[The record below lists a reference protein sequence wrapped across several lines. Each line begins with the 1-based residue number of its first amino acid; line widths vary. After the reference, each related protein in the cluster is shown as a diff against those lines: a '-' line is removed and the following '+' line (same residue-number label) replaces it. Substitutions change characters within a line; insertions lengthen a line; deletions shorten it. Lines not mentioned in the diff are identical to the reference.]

1 MRIFDIIKCNNIS
14 TGGFTMPA
22 WIMNFLDRLNS
33 TFVIDGRWQWFLSGL
48 GYTLL
53 ISAFA
58 VLLGVVLGVLAA
70 LGKLADFRFK
80 YKTLNNVLNKVVHAI
95 SGTYIDII
103 RGTPTMVQLLIINFI
118 IFASVHIPAWLVG
131 SIAFGINSGAYIAEI
146 VRGGIL
152 SINIGQTEAGRS
164 LGMTPSQTMR
174 HIIMPQAVKN
184 ILPALGNEFVVL
196 IKETAVVGMI
206 SNIDLVGAARKV
218 QGRTYD
224 YLIPLLSIAVIYYIV
239 IKIISIVLSKL
250 EKGMRKADKR

>member
-1 MRIFDIIKCNNIS
+1 
-14 TGGFTMPA
+14 MPE
-22 WIMNFLDRLNS
+22 WVIDLMNRLNS
-33 TFVIDGRWQWFLSGL
+33 TFVVEGRWQWFVSGL

-53 ISAFA
+53 ISLLSVILGLVIGILMALMRLSKSRILRA
-58 VLLGVVLGVLAA
+58 V
-70 LGKLADFRFK
+70 
-80 YKTLNNVLNKVVHAI
+80 

-118 IFASVHIPAWLVG
+118 IFASANIPAWIVG

-152 SINIGQTEAGRS
+152 SVNIGQTEAGRS
-164 LGMTPSQTMR
+164 LGMTQKQTMAS
-174 HIIMPQAVKN
+174 IVMPQAMKN

-196 IKETAVVGMI
+196 IKETAVVGMV

-224 YLIPLLSIAVIYYIV
+224 YLIPLLSIAVIYYVV
-239 IKIISIVLSKL
+239 IKIISTALGRL
-250 EKGMRKADKR
+250 EKRMRKADKR